1 MTKERRLC
9 LLPGFGSRPC
19 ASAAAP
25 SCSACG
31 SAPCWPKVK
40 HRNVL
45 LITPDKIDTFL
56 AGKRNAILATI
67 KKDGSPQLTPV
78 LYRWDGEKFWVSIT
92 KERAKYKNILR
103 DPRVSLCVDDGG
115 TVTTVIA
122 SGKARLTEDNLWV
135 DTQKIVERYRD
146 PEQSAAYVKSMQ
158 EKKEPRVLLVL
169 KPEKVI
175 SWGQ

>member
-1 MTKERRLC
+1 MFTSRIRLQTMC
-9 LLPGFGSRPC
+9 VGCCTLVLGLWLGTVLAKSKAPQRP
-19 ASAAAP
+19 P
-25 SCSACG
+25 
-31 SAPCWPKVK
+31 
-40 HRNVL
+40 L
-45 LITPDKIDTFL
+45 TPDKIDTFL